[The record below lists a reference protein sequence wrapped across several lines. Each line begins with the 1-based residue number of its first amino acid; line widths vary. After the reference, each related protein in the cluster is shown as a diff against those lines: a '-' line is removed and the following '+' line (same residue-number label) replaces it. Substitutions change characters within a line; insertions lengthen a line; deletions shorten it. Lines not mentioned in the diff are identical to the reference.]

1 MHPIERLRFVARSS
15 GASQAAVVRETAGAL
30 AAFQDDP
37 AGMVTACRRIVGRHP
52 GVGALWWLCARVLT
66 AVDPITEAWAVADEV
81 DEDGTAWALAGALP
95 EAATVCVLGW
105 PEVIAEAI
113 VRRGDLEVLV
123 VDVAGEGS
131 GLVRRLI
138 RAEIETVDVPLG
150 GLGAAAAASD
160 LILLEAEVC
169 GPERALAVSGSLA
182 AAAVGAHASVPRWL
196 VAGAGRLLPRRY
208 VGSITDRIAPLDDPW
223 DAELEWLPLT
233 LVDRLVG
240 PAGPELVSEGLRRTA
255 CPVAP
260 ELLVAL

>member
-15 GASQAAVVRETAGAL
+15 GASQSAVVRETAGAL

-81 DEDGTAWALAGALP
+81 DDDATAWALAGALP

-105 PEVIAEAI
+105 PEVIGEAL

-131 GLVRRLI
+131 G
-138 RAEIETVDVPLG
+138 
-150 GLGAAAAASD
+150 
-160 LILLEAEVC
+160 
-169 GPERALAVSGSLA
+169 
-182 AAAVGAHASVPRWL
+182 
-196 VAGAGRLLPRRY
+196 
-208 VGSITDRIAPLDDPW
+208 
-223 DAELEWLPLT
+223 
-233 LVDRLVG
+233 
-240 PAGPELVSEGLRRTA
+240 
-255 CPVAP
+255 
-260 ELLVAL
+260 

>member
-1 MHPIERLRFVARSS
+1 MHPIERLRYVARAS
-15 GASQAAVVRETAGAL
+15 GASQSAIVRETAGAL
-30 AAFQDDP
+30 AAFRDDP

-66 AVDPITEAWAVADEV
+66 AVEPIDEAWAAADEV
-81 DEDGTAWALAGALP
+81 DDDPTAWALAGALP
-95 EAATVCVLGW
+95 EGATVCVLGW
-105 PEVIAEAI
+105 PEVAADAL

-123 VDVAGEGS
+123 VDVGGEGS
-131 GLVRRLI
+131 GLVRRLSRSDI
-138 RAEIETVDVPLG
+138 VAVDVPLG
-150 GLGAAAAASD
+150 GLGAAAAAAD

-169 GPERALAVSGSLA
+169 GPDRALAVSGSLA

-196 VAGAGRLLPRRY
+196 VAGTGRLLPRRY
-208 VGSITDRIAPLDDPW
+208 VESVASRLDLLDDPW
-223 DAELEWLPLT
+223 DAELEWLPLA

-240 PAGPELVSEGLRRTA
+240 PVGPELVSEGVRRTA